1 MRRMGI
7 GQVIIGVSGVGL
19 LALFGCEGES
29 PIGPPPPVPAE
40 YADKHMPEGGWT
52 DPKAIEEGKKIYEG
66 QFDVDVNCSSCHGR
80 DGKPKKRGSRDFR
93 VAERMKLYS
102 DSAWFWR
109 IAEGVPKTK
118 MKPWKKKL
126 TEEQIWKVVA
136 YEHAFSH
143 GGTPSPHTDYTAEAP
158 KATGTP

>member
-1 MRRMGI
+1 MKRIGI
-7 GQVIIGVSGVGL
+7 AHVLTGL
-19 LALFGCEGES
+19 SAIVFFGCGEGEG
-29 PIGPPPPVPAE
+29 PIKAPPPVPAE
-40 YADKHMPEGGWT
+40 YANKHMPEGGWT

-66 QFDVDVNCSSCHGR
+66 ELDVDVNCASCHGR
-80 DGKPKKRGSRDFR
+80 DGKPKKRGARDFR

-102 DSAWFWR
+102 DSVWFWR
-109 IAEGVPKTK
+109 ISEGVPDTK

-136 YEHAFSH
+136 YEHTFSH
-143 GGTPSPHTDYTAEAP
+143 GGQPAAHSDFTTEAP

>member
-1 MRRMGI
+1 MKRIEI
-7 GQVIIGVSGVGL
+7 GCIVTGMSLV
-19 LALFGCEGES
+19 AFFGCGGGEG
-29 PIGPPPPVPAE
+29 PIKPPPPVPAE
-40 YADKHMPEGGWT
+40 YVNKHMPEGGWT

-80 DGKPKKRGSRDFR
+80 DGKPKKRGARDFR
-93 VAERMKLYS
+93 VGERMKLYS

-109 IAEGVPKTK
+109 ISEGVADTK

-136 YEHAFSH
+136 YEHTFSH
-143 GGTPSPHTDYTAEAP
+143 GGQPALHSDFTTEAP
-158 KATGTP
+158 KATESP